1 MSLETD
7 MLPLVVVAFSLPIV
21 RPPLIELVFNVQ
33 VVSVVDMIVISAPG
47 KAYNSHVT
55 LWSVASLGVNTAV
68 IVTVSCVISSGRTR
82 SISVNGI

>member
-1 MSLETD
+1 
-7 MLPLVVVAFSLPIV
+7 MLPLAVVAFSMHIILLLV
-21 RPPLIELVFNVQ
+21 ELTFNVQ
-33 VVSVVDMIVISAPG
+33 VVSVVDMIVIPAPSEFC
-47 KAYNSHVT
+47 NSHVT